1 MNTKTKSDFS
11 DKPKTA
17 VCPHCGC
24 DEFDVNQSESKR
36 VRFLSAKT
44 YPYCREETVS
54 SEGRGYDEIICG
66 ECGCDV
72 DFNDIMEPLM
82 GESA

>member
-1 MNTKTKSDFS
+1 MNTKTKSGFL

-54 SEGRGYDEIICG
+54 SEGRGMTRLFAANAGVMWILTTSW
-66 ECGCDV
+66 
-72 DFNDIMEPLM
+72 NH
-82 GESA
+82 